1 MCRDKKEHPFIE
13 GKYTVRANVARLKEV
28 SGRIAP
34 VNMLWNSCVPPKM
47 CFYAWEVWWGKVRV
61 IEHLKKRGFQLVSR
75 CPLCGKAE
83 EELNHILIHCPSV

>member
-13 GKYTVRANVARLKEV
+13 GKYTVRANVARLEEV

-61 IEHLKKRGFQLVSR
+61 TEHLKKGVSSWSADVR
-75 CPLCGKAE
+75 CVERLKR
-83 EELNHILIHCPSV
+83 S